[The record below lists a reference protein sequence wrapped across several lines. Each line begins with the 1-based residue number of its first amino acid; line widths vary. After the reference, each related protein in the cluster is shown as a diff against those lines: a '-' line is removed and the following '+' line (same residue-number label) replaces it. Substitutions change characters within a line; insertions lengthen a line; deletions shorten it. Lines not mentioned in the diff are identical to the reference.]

1 VVGVSLLRRARAPE
15 RADVRSGGTWS
26 VPEQRATAGRA
37 YLGRANGRLRKSAIA
52 FACVNQVMTL
62 PVAAAESFGRPL
74 AHWFG
79 LQPASDVVHDLL
91 RQDRS
96 LAAWV
101 ARDCLVTLDALLHGM
116 APSQAD
122 ALETALGAAGLRPGP
137 VIDPFEAEHV
147 PPRAAE
153 DVLRLANRVLSVFFA
168 FERADGGGR
177 AHRGF
182 YERMFAAR
190 SMSAALVAHDI
201 AAWTAVVIGRLVHTG
216 YLDEM
221 PWMAPEFHRVPA
233 MTVPGWYPNP
243 FQMGE
248 IIDGEASWQRY
259 WDGTDWTDGIRC
271 RGVDGWREYTK
282 SMFEAPPN

>member
-1 VVGVSLLRRARAPE
+1 MSLLRRAGAPETADARAP
-15 RADVRSGGTWS
+15 GTWS
-26 VPEQRATAGRA
+26 VPEQRAAVSRT
-37 YLGRANGRLRKSAIA
+37 YLGRANGRLRKSAITL
-52 FACVNQVMTL
+52 ACVNQVMTL
-62 PVAAAESFGRPL
+62 PVAAAESFGQPL
-74 AHWFG
+74 AHWLG

-116 APSQAD
+116 DPSQDD
-122 ALETALGAAGLRPGP
+122 ALETALGAAGLRSGP

-147 PPRAAE
+147 PPKATE
-153 DVLRLANRVLSVFFA
+153 DVLRLANRVLSIFFA
-168 FERADGGGR
+168 FERADGSGR

-190 SMSAALVAHDI
+190 SMSAALMAHDI

-233 MTVPGWYPNP
+233 MTVPDWYPNP

-248 IIDGEASWQRY
+248 IINGEAAWQRY
-259 WDGTDWTDGIRC
+259 WDGTDWTDRIRR
-271 RGVDGWREYTK
+271 RGADGWREYAR